1 MSSVPYPKENLV
13 KMVMYNLPRYT
24 YRHRH
29 NFDQNS
35 LLYNE
40 WKICWNWSL
49 WILNHQQ
56 CTERVIYKF
65 IKSMDWKQ
73 IASTFQKFDT
83 YLMHIPNTL
92 LPNQWKNIVM
102 SCCRIKYFLHISNRI
117 QCIVF
122 VGTGSKLE
130 PGFFNNYLRELS
142 AFERFIF
149 FSSTYFF
156 NEENMK
162 STVTIYIYY
171 LPIYDEL
178 HTSF

>member
-1 MSSVPYPKENLV
+1 MSPVPYPKENNV
-13 KMVMYNLPRYT
+13 KMVIYNLPRYT
-24 YRHRH
+24 CRHRH

-35 LLYNE
+35 LYNE
-40 WKICWNWSL
+40 WNLLK
-49 WILNHQQ
+49 LN
-56 CTERVIYKF
+56 TENSKPSTMHRQSENRLF
-65 IKSMDWKQ
+65 Q
-73 IASTFQKFDT
+73 INEK
-83 YLMHIPNTL
+83 MCN
-92 LPNQWKNIVM
+92 M
-102 SCCRIKYFLHISNRI
+102 SCCWLKYFLHISNRI

-171 LPIYDEL
+171 LPYMMN
-178 HTSF
+178 